1 MLDQPSIAIL
11 IDCWDLGDTP
21 PNARLYSNILDFLKN
36 SNIETVV
43 LASYHAN
50 AEMRNS
56 TDIWYENYDTLFFK
70 TQPLRKVKN
79 LYNLQKIYH
88 FTDYA
93 RRTDP
98 RILNYVCSDKFQ
110 IAMLWS
116 WQLEYYLQ
124 WNPRFKNI
132 YVLGAAWEQCIK
144 KRPLGYSQ
152 LTEITNANILI
163 ETNCILTLDATH
175 PVLTNDQE
183 WQQIT
188 DTIWKYYG
196 N

>member
-11 IDCWDLGDTP
+11 IDCWTGDTP
-21 PNARLYSNILDFLKN
+21 PNSQLYSNILDFLKN
-36 SNIETVV
+36 PNIETIV
-43 LASYHAN
+43 LASYQAN
-50 AEMRNS
+50 AEMRQS
-56 TDIWYENYDTLFFK
+56 TAIWYENYHNLFFE
-70 TQPLRKVKN
+70 TQTLRKIKN
-79 LYNLQKIYH
+79 LYDLQKIYN
-88 FTDYA
+88 FTDYV

-98 RILNYVCSDKFQ
+98 RILDYVTPDKFQ

-124 WNPRFKNI
+124 CNPRFKNI
-132 YVLGAAWEQCIK
+132 YVLGAAWEHCVKQ
-144 KRPLGYSQ
+144 RPLGYSQ
-152 LTEITNANILI
+152 LTEVTDANILI
-163 ETNCILTLDATH
+163 DTDCILTLDAKH
-175 PVLTNDQE
+175 PVLTNNEE